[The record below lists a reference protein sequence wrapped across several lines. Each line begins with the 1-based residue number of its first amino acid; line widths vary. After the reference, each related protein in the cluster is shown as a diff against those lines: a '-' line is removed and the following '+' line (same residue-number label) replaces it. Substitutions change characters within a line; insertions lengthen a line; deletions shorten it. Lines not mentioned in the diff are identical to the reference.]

1 MTEEIYG
8 EGDELE
14 DVFCHIADICKGRS
28 VQLMVSVRVFLRGYL
43 ILIAAGG
50 KGMAEMVSTR
60 FGKYHSTAKIDF

>member
-14 DVFCHIADICKGRS
+14 DVFCHIADIRKGRS
-28 VQLMVSVRVFLRGYL
+28 VQLMVSVRVFLRDYL

-50 KGMAEMVSTR
+50 KGMT
-60 FGKYHSTAKIDF
+60 